1 MDAHAE
7 LRRVAPLTGITFGF
21 LYLIGNYMLLK
32 DAPEFGAEP
41 AEIIPY
47 FTDRASDILAGTLL
61 VFISAPFWFTFLG
74 VLHNAVKVHEGREG
88 RLATVL
94 VAAGSAAA
102 AITLVGQACAAAGAI
117 RAQEDALAA
126 GPATVYF
133 DASYSLVYTAT
144 AVAATAFLI
153 ALALASLRY
162 KAIMP
167 RPLGAF
173 SLVLGVIFL
182 IPNLAWIA
190 LPIGVLLMTYVS
202 LRLYREQSHGRPLA
216 HDTQGKE
223 A

>member
-7 LRRVAPLTGITFGF
+7 LRRVAPLTGITFGL
-21 LYLIGNYMLLK
+21 LYLMGSYMLLK

-47 FTDRASDILAGTLL
+47 FTDRASDIQVGTLL

-74 VLHNAVKVHEGREG
+74 VLHQAVRAHEGDEG

-117 RAQEDALAA
+117 RAQDGALES

-133 DASYSLVYTAT
+133 DASYALVYTAT

-162 KAIMP
+162 EAIMP
-167 RPLGAF
+167 RPIGAF

-182 IPNLAWIA
+182 IPNVAWIA
-190 LPIGVLLMTYVS
+190 LPVGVLLMTYVS
-202 LRLYREQSHGRPLA
+202 FRLYREQAHGMA
-216 HDTQGKE
+216 HPDDHREE

>member
-7 LRRVAPLTGITFGF
+7 LRRVAPLTGMTFAF
-21 LYLIGNYMLLK
+21 LYLFGSYLLLK

-47 FTDRASDILAGTLL
+47 FTERASDIQAGTLL

-74 VLHNAVKVHEGREG
+74 VLHRAVKAHEGTEG

-117 RAQEDALAA
+117 RAQDGTLEA

-162 KAIMP
+162 DAIMP

-173 SLVLGVIFL
+173 SLVLGVVFL
-182 IPNLAWIA
+182 IPNIAWIA
-190 LPIGVLLMTYVS
+190 LPIGVLIMTYIS
-202 LRLYREQSHGRPLA
+202 LRLYREQSQGRPLA
-216 HDTQGKE
+216 GIDRGKD